1 MPPLS
6 YSLLTDVL
14 QYTPNKPAVIEGPKL
29 PDDKN
34 NQVYQNTNIVSS
46 NPSVIKKFVENFGN
60 EGDISLQTKQI
71 QLMEE
76 QVFLSKLILL
86 LLGFM
91 LIVSILEKK

>member
-14 QYTPNKPAVIEGPKL
+14 QYTPNKPEVIESPKL

-46 NPSVIKKFVENFGN
+46 NPSVIKKIVENFGN
-60 EGDISLQTKQI
+60 EGDISPQTKQI

>member
-14 QYTPNKPAVIEGPKL
+14 QYTPDKPAVIQGPKL
-29 PDDKN
+29 PEDQN
-34 NQVYQNTNIVSS
+34 NQVYQNTNIVRS
-46 NPSVIKKFVENFGN
+46 NPSVIRRMVENFGN
-60 EGDISLQTKQI
+60 ETDITPQAKQI